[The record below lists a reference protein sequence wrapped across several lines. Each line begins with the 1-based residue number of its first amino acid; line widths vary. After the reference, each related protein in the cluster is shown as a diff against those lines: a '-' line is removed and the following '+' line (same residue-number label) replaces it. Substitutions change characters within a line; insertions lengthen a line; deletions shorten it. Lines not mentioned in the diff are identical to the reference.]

1 MKNKMKRI
9 EKHSA
14 RENSTQLTNIAFVQE
29 RVNQIL
35 SQEYEL
41 TRVYMATP
49 NEANWNALSDIRRH
63 GALQEEH
70 LHNLQQSLLLT
81 SSSRYN

>member
-1 MKNKMKRI
+1 MKNNQKNF
-9 EKHSA
+9 S
-14 RENSTQLTNIAFVQE
+14 QLVNIAFVQE
-29 RVNQIL
+29 RVNQIM

-63 GALQEEH
+63 GQLQEEH
-70 LHNLQQSLLLT
+70 LENLQQN
-81 SSSRYN
+81 YK

>member
-1 MKNKMKRI
+1 MKVYI
-9 EKHSA
+9 LH
-14 RENSTQLTNIAFVQE
+14 E
-29 RVNQIL
+29 RNEGTPESNQIISVHKSVENAFNQIM

-63 GALQEEH
+63 GQLQEEH
-70 LHNLQQSLLLT
+70 LENLQQN
-81 SSSRYN
+81 YK